1 MEDTQQPTEPAEQ
14 VTPTTEP
21 TQPAVAEP
29 AITPEPAAPV
39 QPTPPVAESAPTEE
53 SFLRKNKMLIIGGI
67 VALIVVTVAVGI
79 LLSLKNSEKLE
90 GLIKFRDQQTTQ
102 ETHKIPRK

>member
-1 MEDTQQPTEPAEQ
+1 MEDINPIAQS
-14 VTPTTEP
+14 TEP
-21 TQPAVAEP
+21 TPVPAEP
-29 AITPEPAAPV
+29 VVQAAEVAPPVTPAQPV
-39 QPTPPVAESAPTEE
+39 TPVAEVAPTEE

-90 GLIKFRDQQTTQ
+90 GLIKLRETQTQ